1 MVCEKCGGKMIRT
14 IDAEHFT
21 QGWACPTCGW
31 GVVTTYFPEID
42 VDATEY
48 SLYIRNISI
57 INVERIRV
65 IAELASV
72 NFPRAKEML
81 EKKEVCILKAKAP
94 KIKEGIDKLKEL
106 NVDFIV
112 KPFFKYQ

>member
-1 MVCEKCGGKMIRT
+1 
-14 IDAEHFT
+14 
-21 QGWACPTCGW
+21 
-31 GVVTTYFPEID
+31 
-42 VDATEY
+42 
-48 SLYIRNISI
+48 
-57 INVERIRV
+57 
-65 IAELASV
+65 
-72 NFPRAKEML
+72 ML

>member
-1 MVCEKCGGKMIRT
+1 M
-14 IDAEHFT
+14 
-21 QGWACPTCGW
+21 
-31 GVVTTYFPEID
+31 
-42 VDATEY
+42 
-48 SLYIRNISI
+48 
-57 INVERIRV
+57 

-72 NFPRAKEML
+72 NFLRAKEML

-112 KPFFKYQ
+112 KPFFIYQ